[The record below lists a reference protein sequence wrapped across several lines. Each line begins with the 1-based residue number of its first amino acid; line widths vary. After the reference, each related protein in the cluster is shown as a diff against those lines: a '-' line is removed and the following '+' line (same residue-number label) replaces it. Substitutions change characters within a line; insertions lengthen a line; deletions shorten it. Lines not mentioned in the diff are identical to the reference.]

1 MDHGGSAGG
10 YKDLVLFL
18 ATAGIVVPLFKRLKI
33 SPVLGFLAAGVFL
46 GPFGL
51 GGLSGKLPWLDA
63 FSVSRPADIAEM
75 AEFGVVFLLF
85 MIGLE
90 LSWERLRQMW
100 RLVFGLGGL
109 QVLIAAAVMAM
120 IAALVGVRGAGLLAI
135 GGALALSSTAIVMP
149 VLAEAQRQHSSAGRA
164 SFAALLFQDL
174 AAPVI
179 LIVLSI
185 LGDAQMA
192 AARAPPVHGHGHI
205 HVAILPLLAP
215 PVIGLLAMAA
225 AGRLALRPIM
235 RSVARAKSPELFV
248 AACLLIAIGAGL
260 ISALVGLSMALGGFV
275 AGLLL
280 AETEYRHEVEVTIEP
295 FKGLLLGL
303 FFVSVGISLDLALA
317 RAHPFAILGLTL
329 GLIAVKALA
338 AYGAAR
344 AMRVDRPPAIE
355 TALTLA
361 GAGEFAFVILGG
373 AAEQGLLSP
382 LMGQYLL
389 VAATLSMFA
398 TPALSALGG
407 RLGRAISP
415 EPVEQEVPPA
425 LADGPPRVLVIGYG
439 RVGQLV
445 GEMLSRH
452 QIAWVAVD
460 NDARAA
466 EAGHRAGHD
475 VFFGDATRDDFLHRF
490 GLARAIAVVVTMDHP
505 EAAEAVVAAARR
517 ERPDLTIVTR
527 ARDAHHAGRL
537 YALGATDAV
546 PETIEASLQLSE
558 AVLVDIGVPMGLVI
572 ASVHERRDE
581 YRAELNRPDAL
592 GARGRRARDAARR

>member
-1 MDHGGSAGG
+1 MDQGGPAGG
-10 YKDLVLFL
+10 YKDLLLFL

-33 SPVLGFLAAGVFL
+33 SPVLGFLGAGVAL

-51 GGLSGKLPWLDA
+51 GGLADRAPWLST
-63 FSVSRPADIAEM
+63 FSVSNPAEIAET
-75 AEFGVVFLLF
+75 AAFGVVFLLF

-100 RLVFGLGGL
+100 RLVLGLGGL
-109 QVLIAAAVMAM
+109 QVLISAVA
-120 IAALVGVRGAGLLAI
+120 IAVVAALAGEHVPGALAI

-149 VLAEAQRQHSSAGRA
+149 VLAEAQRQHSPAGRA

-174 AAPVI
+174 AAPVMII
-179 LIVLSI
+179 LVGIA
-185 LGDAQMA
+185 GEAQ
-192 AARAPPVHGHGHI
+192 H
-205 HVAILPLLAP
+205 
-215 PVIGLLAMAA
+215 AMAHVGPGRGHPHFNLWPPLGLA
-225 AGRLALRPIM
+225 VLGLAGMALAGRLALRPIM

-248 AACLLIAIGAGL
+248 AACLLAAIGAGL
-260 ISALVGLSMALGGFV
+260 ISTMIGLSMALGGFV

-280 AETEYRHEVEVTIEP
+280 AETEFRHEVEVTIDP

-303 FFVSVGISLDLALA
+303 FFVSVGIGLNLSLLA
-317 RAHPFAILGLTL
+317 AHPFAILALTV
-329 GLIAVKALA
+329 GLIAAKALA
-338 AYGAAR
+338 GFGAAR
-344 AMRVDRPPAIE
+344 VMGLDRPPAVE

-361 GAGEFAFVILGG
+361 GGGEFAFVILS
-373 AAEQGLLSP
+373 AAMAEGLVP
-382 LMGQYLL
+382 APAGQYLM
-389 VAATLSMFA
+389 VAAGLGMFA
-398 TPALSALGG
+398 TPALSALGA
-407 RLGRAISP
+407 RLGHAITTAP
-415 EPVEQEVPPA
+415 EEDDVPPA

-460 NDARAA
+460 SDARAA

-475 VFFGDATRDDFLHRF
+475 VFFGDASRDGFLHRF
-490 GLARAIAVVVTMDHP
+490 GLAQARGLVVTMDQP
-505 EAAEAVVAAARR
+505 EAAEAVVAVARR
-517 ERPDLTIVTR
+517 ERPDLTIVAR

-537 YALGATDAV
+537 YELGATDAV

-572 ASVHERRDE
+572 AGIHERRDE

-592 GARGRRARDAARR
+592 GARGRRARDSAPR